1 LSHQQQESDMQATI
15 KTVNAWEWVVEDDDG
30 EIIGVFD
37 SEDLAREAAR
47 KHTQCGGW
55 DAVVYSRPA
64 K

>member
-1 LSHQQQESDMQATI
+1 MQATI

-47 KHTQCGGW
+47 QQTQCGGW